1 MTNYEVMFILNANL
15 DEEAKNAAVERFQ
28 KVITDGAGVI
38 GKVDVWGT
46 RRLAYPIQKMNDGYY
61 VVIEFQAG
69 PELPKELD
77 RRLRIADACI
87 RHIIVNKDEK

>member
-1 MTNYEVMFILNANL
+1 MFILNANL

-28 KVITDGAGVI
+28 NVITEGAGVI
-38 GKVDVWGT
+38 GKVDIWGT
-46 RRLAYPIQKMNDGYY
+46 RKLAYPIQKMNDGYY

-77 RRLRIADACI
+77 RRLRISDACI
-87 RHIIVNKDEK
+87 RHIIVNKDEN